1 MRRLIYHVDVNSAFL
16 SWESVRRL
24 SRGESDLRTIPSAIS
39 GDPQKRH
46 GVILAK
52 SGPAKAYGVKTGEP
66 LVSALQ
72 KCPQLVLAPP
82 DHALYERMSAAFVAI
97 LREFAPVVEQVS
109 VDECYLDMSGMER
122 IYPDEL
128 QAAYLI
134 RDAVRER
141 LGFTVNVGVARNKL
155 LAKMASDFEK
165 PDRVH
170 TLFDEE
176 IPQKMWPL
184 PVRELYSVGRA
195 TADKLQRQGIKT
207 IGALA
212 SLDPSLI
219 VAMVGEKQG
228 MMLHEFANGRD
239 DSPVRTHGEAAK
251 GYSNSVT
258 LSENITTL
266 AQAHGVLLSLIDNAA
281 SRMRADGA
289 RAYCVGVSIRTD
301 QFKNFSHQ
309 RKLKE
314 ATDITAEILEIAEQL
329 LREFWDRRMPLR
341 LIGVSLTM
349 ITHEQSEQVSLF
361 PDERRERRRKID
373 HAVDS
378 IRGRFGKGTIH
389 RAAQMSEESELG
401 RAEDAPD
408 RTL

>member
-1 MRRLIYHVDVNSAFL
+1 
-16 SWESVRRL
+16 
-24 SRGESDLRTIPSAIS
+24 
-39 GDPQKRH
+39 
-46 GVILAK
+46 
-52 SGPAKAYGVKTGEP
+52 
-66 LVSALQ
+66 
-72 KCPQLVLAPP
+72 
-82 DHALYERMSAAFVAI
+82 
-97 LREFAPVVEQVS
+97 
-109 VDECYLDMSGMER
+109 
-122 IYPDEL
+122 
-128 QAAYLI
+128 
-134 RDAVRER
+134 
-141 LGFTVNVGVARNKL
+141 
-155 LAKMASDFEK
+155 MASDFEK

-176 IPQKMWPL
+176 IPAKLWPL
-184 PVRELYSVGRA
+184 PVGELYSVGRA

-314 ATDITAEILEIAEQL
+314 PTDITAEILEIAEQL

-378 IRGRFGKGTIH
+378 IRGRFGRGTIH
-389 RAAQMSEESELG
+389 RAAQMNEES
-401 RAEDAPD
+401 D
-408 RTL
+408 TLRETDLRD

>member
-24 SRGESDLRTIPSAIS
+24 SRGESDLRLVPSAIS

-212 SLDPSLI
+212 SLDASLI

-314 ATDITAEILEIAEQL
+314 PTDITAEILEIAEQL

-378 IRGRFGKGTIH
+378 IRGRFGRGTIH
-389 RAAQMSEESELG
+389 RAAQMNEES
-401 RAEDAPD
+401 D
-408 RTL
+408 TLRETDLRD

>member
-24 SRGESDLRTIPSAIS
+24 SRGESDLRTVPSAIS

-52 SGPAKAYGVKTGEP
+52 SGPAKAYGIKTGEP

-82 DHALYERMSAAFVAI
+82 DHALYERMSAAFVAV

-134 RDAVRER
+134 RDAVRDR

-176 IPQKMWPL
+176 IPQKLWPL
-184 PVRELYSVGRA
+184 PVGELFSVGRA

-207 IGALA
+207 IGTLA
-212 SLDPSLI
+212 SLDPSLLI
-219 VAMVGEKQG
+219 AMVGEKQG
-228 MMLHEFANGRD
+228 AMLHAFANGRD
-239 DSPVRTHGEAAK
+239 DSAVRSEGEAAK

-266 AQAHGVLLSLIDNAA
+266 DAAHGVLLSLIDNAA

-289 RAYCVGVSIRTD
+289 RAYCIGVSIRTD

-314 ATDITAEILEIAEQL
+314 PTDITAEILEIAEQL

-349 ITHEQSEQVSLF
+349 ITHEKAEQVSLF

-373 HAVDS
+373 YAVDS
-378 IRGRFGKGTIH
+378 IRGRFGRGTIH
-389 RAAQMSEESELG
+389 RAAQLSEESEPG
-401 RAEDAPD
+401 GADEPD
-408 RTL
+408 RTP

>member
-24 SRGESDLRTIPSAIS
+24 SRGESDLRLVPSAIS

-176 IPQKMWPL
+176 IPAKLWPL
-184 PVRELYSVGRA
+184 PVGELYSVGRA

-266 AQAHGVLLSLIDNAA
+266 AQAHSVLLSLIDNAA